1 VRRRQQP
8 ALVPAGADAA
18 GPAGSIDPAVVV
30 RTEALTRTF
39 GRGPAAVQALRGIS
53 FSVRQGELVAVCGR
67 SGSGKT
73 TLLNILAGL
82 ERPTSGRAWVA
93 GLEVT
98 AMSRDEQLRMRRE
111 QVALVF
117 QSFALLPMLSAAEN
131 IGVPM
136 RLSRLDPD
144 ARERRVGDLLELV
157 GLEGRGHQRPH
168 ELSGGE
174 QQRVGIARALAN
186 NAELLLADE
195 PTGQLDSHIAR
206 QIMGLI
212 RGVVHAEGITAIA
225 ATHDRALIDI
235 ADRVLII
242 RNGQLSPDEG
252 ASPPDQT
259 GPR

>member
-1 VRRRQQP
+1 
-8 ALVPAGADAA
+8 
-18 GPAGSIDPAVVV
+18 VVV

-39 GRGPAAVQALRGIS
+39 GRGPTAVHALRGVT
-53 FSVRQGELVAVCGR
+53 FSVRRGELVAVCGR

-82 ERPTSGRAWVA
+82 EQPTSGRALVT

-98 AMSRDEQLRMRRE
+98 AMSREEQLRLRRE
-111 QVALVF
+111 RVALIF

-131 IGVPM
+131 VGVPM
-136 RLSRLDPD
+136 RLSRLDSA
-144 ARERRVGDLLELV
+144 AREKRVSALLDLV
-157 GLEGRGHQRPH
+157 GLARSGHQRPH

-195 PTGQLDSHIAR
+195 PTGQLDSHTAR

-212 RGVVHAEGITAIA
+212 RSIVNARGFTAIVT
-225 ATHDRALIDI
+225 THDRALMDI
-235 ADRVLII
+235 ADRVLEI
-242 RNGQLSPDEG
+242 RNGQL
-252 ASPPDQT
+252 
-259 GPR
+259 